1 MAKRFQGQIQGI
13 NTDKD
18 ADVLAWAFDKKTKA
32 GDTNIFTTSNG
43 DYVVA
48 YLNGKQD
55 AGLADPESVR
65 SEIEPIVKNQLLAK
79 KIIEKI
85 DTQKP
90 SSLDQVAKLFGV
102 VKENGQINIL
112 NPALGGGMEPKVAG
126 AAFGAKANQLSKPV
140 EGVAGVYVVVK
151 KSVAENKQGGDAKS
165 IAQALMQQGSQMY
178 GQALLKSLQDKS
190 DIKDYR
196 IEIYNKAAAGQ
207 H

>member
-79 KIIEKI
+79 KIIEKLM
-85 DTQKP
+85 P
-90 SSLDQVAKLFGV
+90 RSLLHWIRLQNFSG
-102 VKENGQINIL
+102 
-112 NPALGGGMEPKVAG
+112 
-126 AAFGAKANQLSKPV
+126 
-140 EGVAGVYVVVK
+140 
-151 KSVAENKQGGDAKS
+151 
-165 IAQALMQQGSQMY
+165 
-178 GQALLKSLQDKS
+178 LLK
-190 DIKDYR
+190 
-196 IEIYNKAAAGQ
+196 KADRLTS
-207 H
+207 